1 MAKYR
6 GRSVRL
12 NKPSR
17 IRRGQAG
24 YGRKKFQV
32 YVKAG
37 SRVKRVTF
45 GDPNMRIKKSSPA
58 RRKSF
63 RARHRCATAKDKT
76 TARYWSC
83 KMW

>member
-17 IRRGQAG
+17 ISKGQPS

-32 YVKAG
+32 YVKAKG
-37 SRVKRVTF
+37 KTKRIAF

-58 RRKSF
+58 RRRSF
-63 RARHRCATAKDKT
+63 RARHRCATPGPKT
-76 TARYWSC
+76 KARYWSC